1 VLTVMATDADV
12 GNNGSLIYSLRDV
25 PRYDG
30 LAMFTID
37 PRNGLITT
45 VQSDVLDREIT
56 AEYQLTVV
64 ATDRGSPRMSG
75 ASSAFRLVLS
85 FVFLLQSEWMSPVAD
100 SKGEGNGGGGR
111 PLLAQIFLKP
121 PFTT

>member
-56 AEYQLTVV
+56 SEYQLTVV

-100 SKGEGNGGGGR
+100 SKGGGGR
-111 PLLAQIFLKP
+111 WRRPSPIGSDFFKAA
-121 PFTT
+121 FTT